1 VTVVVSCPN
10 PPVRKEGWGNEAC
23 SFGEGEVVMPAQT
36 PYRPG
41 ERIFICLLLAF
52 GIFVL
57 ITALMIP
64 NLENLSSSGV
74 FPIFVGSILIL
85 SMVHVLWH
93 NRKRYAAS
101 TLPEEWKRVPAFVL
115 PIAVVGYAG
124 ILLLY
129 ILTTAPLH
137 FIPSSFAFLVISFIF
152 LRGASPLRS
161 VIIGVGTLAGIYIL
175 FQTVFKVILW

>member
-1 VTVVVSCPN
+1 MD
-10 PPVRKEGWGNEAC
+10 AC
-23 SFGEGEVVMPAQT
+23 CVFEGEFVMPAQT

-41 ERIFICLLLAF
+41 ERIFIWLLLCL
-52 GIFVL
+52 GVFVL

-64 NLENLSSSGV
+64 HLENLSSSGV

-85 SMVHVLWH
+85 TMVHILWQ
-93 NRKRYAAS
+93 NRKRYAVW
-101 TLPEEWKRVPAFVL
+101 TLREECKQVPSFVL
-115 PIAVVGYAG
+115 PITVIGYAG

-152 LRGASPLRS
+152 LRAASPVLS
-161 VIIGVGTLAGIYIL
+161 VIIAVGTLAGIYGL
-175 FQTVFKVILW
+175 FQTIFKVILW

>member
-1 VTVVVSCPN
+1 
-10 PPVRKEGWGNEAC
+10 
-23 SFGEGEVVMPAQT
+23 MPAQT

-41 ERIFICLLLAF
+41 ERVFLWLLLAF
-52 GIFVL
+52 GLFVL
-57 ITALMIP
+57 IIALMIP
-64 NLENLSSSGV
+64 HLENLSSSGV

-85 SMVHVLWH
+85 TMAYLLWQ

-101 TLPEEWKRVPAFVL
+101 TLREECRQIPAFAL
-115 PIAVVGYAG
+115 PLTVVGYAG

-137 FIPSSFAFLVISFIF
+137 FIPSSFVFLVISFIF

-161 VIIGVGTLAGIYIL
+161 VLIGAGTLAGIYIL
-175 FQTVFKVILW
+175 FQTIFKVILW

>member
-1 VTVVVSCPN
+1 M
-10 PPVRKEGWGNEAC
+10 RKEGWGKQAC
-23 SFGEGEVVMPAQT
+23 SRTEGELVMPAQT

-41 ERIFICLLLAF
+41 ERIFIWLLLAI

-85 SMVHVLWH
+85 TMVHILWQ

-101 TLPEEWKRVPAFVL
+101 TLREECKQVPAFVL
-115 PIAVVGYAG
+115 PITVIGYAG

-161 VIIGVGTLAGIYIL
+161 VIIGVGTLAGIYVL
-175 FQTVFKVILW
+175 FQTIFKVILW

>member
-1 VTVVVSCPN
+1 LSFRCPN
-10 PPVRKEGWGNEAC
+10 LPVRNEGWGNGAC
-23 SFGEGEVVMPAQT
+23 SFGEGEFVMPAQT

-41 ERIFICLLLAF
+41 ERIFVCLLLAF

-57 ITALMIP
+57 IAALTIP
-64 NLENLSSSGV
+64 HLENLSSSGV

-85 SMVHVLWH
+85 TMVYVLWQ

-101 TLPEEWKRVPAFVL
+101 TLREECKQVPVFAL
-115 PIAVVGYAG
+115 PTTVVGYAG

-161 VIIGVGTLAGIYIL
+161 VIIGVGTLTGIYIL
-175 FQTVFKVILW
+175 FQTIFKVILW